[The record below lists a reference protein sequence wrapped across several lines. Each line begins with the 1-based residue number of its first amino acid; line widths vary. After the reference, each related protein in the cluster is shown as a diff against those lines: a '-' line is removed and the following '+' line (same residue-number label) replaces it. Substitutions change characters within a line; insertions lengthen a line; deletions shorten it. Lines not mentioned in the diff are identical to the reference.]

1 METDSPNY
9 TAYGYNKEWNAAFV
23 FETQVWG
30 DCSGY
35 FGKGQETKIGRGD
48 FEIGQTNG
56 TKLWNGGGC
65 LAALL
70 RAMSTLELSG
80 TWKPTNRSG
89 P

>member
-1 METDSPNY
+1 M
-9 TAYGYNKEWNAAFV
+9 

-30 DCSGY
+30 DCLGY

-56 TKLWNGGGC
+56 TKLWNGGGR

-80 TWKPTNRSG
+80 SFGTVGVLETNEPFRPLRKS
-89 P
+89 